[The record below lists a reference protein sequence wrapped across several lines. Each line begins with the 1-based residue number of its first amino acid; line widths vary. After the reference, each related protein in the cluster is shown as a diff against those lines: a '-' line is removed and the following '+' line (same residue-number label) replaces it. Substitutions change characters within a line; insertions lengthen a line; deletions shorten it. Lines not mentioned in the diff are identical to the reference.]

1 MITKEDL
8 KAYRSRRLGNA
19 GSYIDL
25 SFDQEW
31 DRIELIKD
39 FFTKFAVSRTSEVH
53 EVHRIGITVS
63 ELLENAVKYSILKKI
78 RVVIQQVELSSVF
91 IICIM
96 NKANRTNITR
106 LRERLKEM
114 RSMDSLKYYIYRMR
128 ESVKNKLASPGLGLA
143 RVYHEAQADVSARV
157 TEKTKIV
164 EIKAIVSLN

>member
-1 MITKEDL
+1 MIAKENL
-8 KAYRSRRLGNA
+8 KIYKSKRLGAA
-19 GSYIDL
+19 GCYLDL

-39 FFTKFAVSRTSEVH
+39 FFTKFAVSKTSEIH
-53 EVHRIGITVS
+53 EVHRIGIAVS

-78 RVVIQQVELSSVF
+78 RVVIQQVELSGVF
-91 IICIM
+91 IICIT
-96 NKANRTNITR
+96 NKANRTNIAR

-143 RVYHEAQADVSARV
+143 RVYHEAQADVSVRV